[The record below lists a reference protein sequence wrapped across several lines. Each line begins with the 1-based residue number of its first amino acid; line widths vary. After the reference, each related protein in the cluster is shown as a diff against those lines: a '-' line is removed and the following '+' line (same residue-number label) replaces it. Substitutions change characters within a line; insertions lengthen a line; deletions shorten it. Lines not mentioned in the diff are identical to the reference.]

1 MQMPRQMQTKAKAKA
16 KTNKDKN
23 NKAKELIRP
32 NAKEQIQKQTPT

>member
-1 MQMPRQMQTKAKAKA
+1 MQMPRQMQTKAKT